1 MLNVDELESKYKKYK
16 LKSYTPY
23 LAISLGVSAAM
34 LSISFFVLYDFNSK
48 TEIKEELTVQNYQEN
63 AKPEEVLKK
72 DDETFKQ
79 EPSEIITTEEKAEE
93 KAEEEKKE
101 EENEK
106 PIVEDRDEKIQLAP
120 SLNFIKRLESE
131 APVYKKDTSPN
142 TVAVVEEK
150 TKKPIEKSSQNV
162 KHEDKKE
169 EVVLPVVEEVKES
182 IAVVEKPIIEKPTQS
197 TSTIDIKRR
206 DDEEDIKHVIK
217 RFNVNHN
224 PALSLFVAKKYYQ
237 LGDYE
242 QAYNYSLI
250 TNDINNNIEASW
262 IVFSKSLVKLGKKEK
277 AVETLKKYISHSD
290 SSQARQLLD
299 EILSGK
305 FK

>member
-1 MLNVDELESKYKKYK
+1 MLNVDELERKHKKYK

-23 LAISLGVSAAM
+23 LAISLGVSAAI
-34 LSISFFVLYDFNSK
+34 LSISFFIMYDFGSK
-48 TEIKEELTVQNYQEN
+48 QETIREPIAPITQNINEEKESSVVDKSRADSKNEEVYKVVANDDEKQKEEPEVQD
-63 AKPEEVLKK
+63 A
-72 DDETFKQ
+72 ET
-79 EPSEIITTEEKAEE
+79 
-93 KAEEEKKE
+93 KE
-101 EENEK
+101 R
-106 PIVEDRDEKIQLAP
+106 VQLSP
-120 SLNFIKRLESE
+120 SLNFIKKLEAE
-131 APVYKKDTSPN
+131 APIYKKE
-142 TVAVVEEK
+142 AGA
-150 TKKPIEKSSQNV
+150 KPAPVIEKKVEKPTKNDSV
-162 KHEDKKE
+162 IVKE
-169 EVVLPVVEEVKES
+169 EVALPVVEEVKES
-182 IAVVEKPIIEKPTQS
+182 IAIVEKPVIERSASET

-217 RFNVNHN
+217 RFNVNHS

-262 IVFSKSLVKLGKKEK
+262 LIFSKSLVKLGKKDK
-277 AVETLKKYISHSD
+277 AVETLKKYIKHSD

-299 EILSGK
+299 EIMSGK

>member
-1 MLNVDELESKYKKYK
+1 MLNVEELESKYKKYK

-23 LAISLGVSAAM
+23 VAISLGVSAAI

-48 TEIKEELTVQNYQEN
+48 TEIQKELIAQNY
-63 AKPEEVLKK
+63 
-72 DDETFKQ
+72 
-79 EPSEIITTEEKAEE
+79 
-93 KAEEEKKE
+93 EKKE
-101 EENEK
+101 EKHRIEIKEEDNITEQEASETAVIEEISEEK
-106 PIVEDRDEKIQLAP
+106 EKDDDKETVDEEREEKIQLAP
-120 SLNFIKRLESE
+120 SLDFIKRIESQT
-131 APVYKKDTSPN
+131 PVDKKDNSVN
-142 TVAVVEEK
+142 TTASVE
-150 TKKPIEKSSQNV
+150 KKVKNPIESV
-162 KHEDKKE
+162 KQESKKE
-169 EVVLPVVEEVKES
+169 EVALPMVEEVKEK
-182 IAVVEKPIIEKPTQS
+182 IAIIEKPIIEKPAQNTN
-197 TSTIDIKRR
+197 TIDIKRR
-206 DDEEDIKHVIK
+206 DDEDDIKHVIK

-262 IVFSKSLVKLGKKEK
+262 IVFSKSLVKLGRKDK

>member
-1 MLNVDELESKYKKYK
+1 MLNVDELESKYKRYK

-23 LAISLGVSAAM
+23 LAISLGVSAAI
-34 LSISFFVLYDFNSK
+34 LSISFFVLYDFNSETEIK
-48 TEIKEELTVQNYQEN
+48 KELIAQNNEKEEKPNIEIKEEQNAFIQEVPKSV
-63 AKPEEVLKK
+63 AV
-72 DDETFKQ
+72 
-79 EPSEIITTEEKAEE
+79 EIKSEEKEKEDNEKSVALEREE
-93 KAEEEKKE
+93 K
-101 EENEK
+101 
-106 PIVEDRDEKIQLAP
+106 VQLSP
-120 SLNFIKRLESE
+120 SLNFIKRIESQE
-131 APVYKKDTSPN
+131 PVYKKDTGVN
-142 TVAVVEEK
+142 TAAPVEK
-150 TKKPIEKSSQNV
+150 KIKKPVEKIDESV
-162 KHEDKKE
+162 KQDSKKE
-169 EVVLPVVEEVKES
+169 EVVLPIVEEIKEEV
-182 IAVVEKPIIEKPTQS
+182 ATVEKPIIEKPSTK

-206 DDEEDIKHVIK
+206 DDEDDIKHVIK

-262 IVFSKSLVKLGKKEK
+262 IIFSKSLVKLGRKDK
-277 AVETLKKYISHSD
+277 AIETLKQYISHSD

>member
-23 LAISLGVSAAM
+23 VAISLGVSAAI

-48 TEIKEELTVQNYQEN
+48 TEVQKELIAQNH
-63 AKPEEVLKK
+63 
-72 DDETFKQ
+72 
-79 EPSEIITTEEKAEE
+79 EK
-93 KAEEEKKE
+93 EEEKPNIEIKE
-101 EENEK
+101 EENITEQKASETAAVEEISEEK
-106 PIVEDRDEKIQLAP
+106 EKDDDKETVDEEREEKIQLAP
-120 SLNFIKRLESE
+120 SLDFIKRIESQT
-131 APVYKKDTSPN
+131 PVDKKDNSVN
-142 TVAVVEEK
+142 TTASVE
-150 TKKPIEKSSQNV
+150 KKVKNPIESV
-162 KHEDKKE
+162 KQESKKE
-169 EVVLPVVEEVKES
+169 EVALPMVEEVKEK
-182 IAVVEKPIIEKPTQS
+182 IAIVEKPIIEKPAQNTN
-197 TSTIDIKRR
+197 TIDIKRR
-206 DDEEDIKHVIK
+206 DDEDDIKHVIK

-262 IVFSKSLVKLGKKEK
+262 IVFSKSLVKLGRKDK